1 MILSMDTDSNN
12 DGQKAIWPVTP
23 VSLRPDQR
31 EWLDREKVRQKH
43 GNRSRIVQEA
53 IDRYREQIEGGGSGE
68 MQGVA

>member
-1 MILSMDTDSNN
+1 MDTNN
-12 DGQKAIWPVTP
+12 DNGSSEQSWIPTP
-23 VSLRPDQR
+23 ISLRADQR
-31 EWLDREKVRQKH
+31 EWLDEEKVRQRH